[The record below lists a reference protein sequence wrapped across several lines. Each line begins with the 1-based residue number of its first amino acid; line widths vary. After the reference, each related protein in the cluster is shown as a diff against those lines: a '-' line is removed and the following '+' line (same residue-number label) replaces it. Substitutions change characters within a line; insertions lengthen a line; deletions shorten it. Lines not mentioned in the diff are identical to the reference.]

1 MWEITKFR
9 LKMKLFL
16 CVLAITLCATSGFK
30 FFKTKKEQIT
40 RTPLKYD
47 QGKAESLIQELCSV
61 VCSQYSEE
69 YLKLTKEQ
77 ESVNDADAQKAKAE
91 YVTCSLR
98 CTTSIKAELRSL
110 DSSGFQFKA
119 KKGKAIQTPLKYDQ
133 EKVESQIQELCSTVC
148 NQYSEEYLQL
158 EKELDSVNEV
168 ELQTVKSEYV
178 TCLLRCTSSIEAEL
192 RLLE

>member
-1 MWEITKFR
+1 LDHGMGEITKFR

-30 FFKTKKEQIT
+30 LFKTKKEQIT
-40 RTPLKYD
+40 QTPLKYD

-77 ESVNDADAQKAKAE
+77 DADAQKAKAE

-98 CTTSIKAELRSL
+98 CTTSVKAELRSL
-110 DSSGFQFKA
+110 
-119 KKGKAIQTPLKYDQ
+119 
-133 EKVESQIQELCSTVC
+133 E
-148 NQYSEEYLQL
+148 
-158 EKELDSVNEV
+158 
-168 ELQTVKSEYV
+168 
-178 TCLLRCTSSIEAEL
+178 
-192 RLLE
+192 

>member
-16 CVLAITLCATSGFK
+16 CVLAITLCA
-30 FFKTKKEQIT
+30 
-40 RTPLKYD
+40 
-47 QGKAESLIQELCSV
+47 
-61 VCSQYSEE
+61 
-69 YLKLTKEQ
+69 
-77 ESVNDADAQKAKAE
+77 
-91 YVTCSLR
+91 
-98 CTTSIKAELRSL
+98 
-110 DSSGFQFKA
+110 SSGFQFKA